1 MKRHRRKKSTL
12 NGETL
17 EQLSSEVKQKNKS
30 MQSGSAKNWQAE
42 INRKK
47 NQNRVKVLT
56 TYFSPQ
62 GHSEI
67 T

>member
-1 MKRHRRKKSTL
+1 
-12 NGETL
+12 
-17 EQLSSEVKQKNKS
+17 

-56 TYFSPQ
+56 TYF
-62 GHSEI
+62 
-67 T
+67 

>member
-1 MKRHRRKKSTL
+1 MT
-12 NGETL
+12 TT
-17 EQLSSEVKQKNKS
+17 VKQKNKS
-30 MQSGSAKNWQAE
+30 MQSGGAKNWQAE

>member
-56 TYFSPQ
+56 TYF
-62 GHSEI
+62 
-67 T
+67 